1 MQNLPNRTIKLF
13 GLLVQKNAVDA
24 NGCASWFFM
33 LHIPIIAM
41 AQKEEMAKTKN
52 YAPSLLQNHLLHDC
66 NLAGLIILIH
76 LENVNIWQK

>member
-1 MQNLPNRTIKLF
+1 
-13 GLLVQKNAVDA
+13 
-24 NGCASWFFM
+24 M

-76 LENVNIWQK
+76 LENFNFNIWQK